1 MVAAAGAAAA
11 EADGVVAAEEEAAE
25 EAMTALAAVNPAA
38 VAPAETGET
47 REFMGNFDKLQQVL
61 ERGLLS

>member
-1 MVAAAGAAAA
+1 
-11 EADGVVAAEEEAAE
+11 
-25 EAMTALAAVNPAA
+25 MTALAAVNPAA